1 MYRGKLSKNELY
13 YLLKSATSESSL
25 IFDNILYKQ
34 IDDVAMGSPL
44 GPTLANAFLCHN
56 EKLWLDSCPPEIK
69 PVVYRRYVDDIFVLF
84 KSKGHLLLFAK
95 YMNTRHKNFK
105 FTFNFEQNNSFSFL
119 DVNGLTD
126 FPLQFFVKP
135 RLVEFSR
142 TLTVLSLSL
151 TKQVLFLHYCFVVLQ
166 FAQICKVFM

>member
-1 MYRGKLSKNELY
+1 
-13 YLLKSATSESSL
+13 
-25 IFDNILYKQ
+25 
-34 IDDVAMGSPL
+34 
-44 GPTLANAFLCHN
+44 
-56 EKLWLDSCPPEIK
+56 
-69 PVVYRRYVDDIFVLF
+69 
-84 KSKGHLLLFAK
+84 
-95 YMNTRHKNFK
+95 MNTRHKNFK